1 MDHTAYLILKIFGP
15 WEDPCHIISFLPLCW
30 VSVPV
35 CYQQR
40 RDGQTGRRRRAVASV
55 GFTVA
60 TETMSSLLNTC
71 FWWHHTPGLSTH
83 SERSSSILSDIK
95 RLTTGVCVCVCGEG
109 GGGVW
114 DNNDKELLRQKH
126 RYEMHRWCKSL
137 QTCGQPSTAR
147 PQTGRVIL
155 VFVYCECGLLV

>member
-95 RLTTGVCVCVCGEG
+95 RLTTGVCVCECVVRGEEVSEIIMTKNYWG
-109 GGGVW
+109 RNTGMKCIADVNPCRPVGSPAQLV
-114 DNNDKELLRQKH
+114 LRQ
-126 RYEMHRWCKSL
+126 
-137 QTCGQPSTAR
+137 G
-147 PQTGRVIL
+147 
-155 VFVYCECGLLV
+155 GLYLFLFTVNAAC